1 MRKYVD
7 GTMQKYKEEL
17 KDRNVSKRIV
27 LDYLEYLT
35 FKVKNDSL
43 TMEEADSLAR
53 TFTENLKLTGTI
65 DDLARYYGQ
74 SRDNVKVV
82 INRKLLS
89 KPQRRVFYSFSAF
102 RQVIPKRWIMSN
114 KEDDDK

>member
-1 MRKYVD
+1 MGKMGKQGGD
-7 GTMQKYKEEL
+7 GIGKK
-17 KDRNVSKRIV
+17 IV

-35 FKVKNDSL
+35 FKVRNDSL

-53 TFTENLKLTGTI
+53 TFTENLRLIGTI

-89 KPQRRVFYSFSAF
+89 KPLRRVFYSFNAF
-102 RQVIPKRWIMSN
+102 RQIIPKRWLN
-114 KEDDDK
+114 KNESD